1 MEAIISCEFQH
12 WLAGYNLIYPPTPC
26 QYSQHIMASM
36 KYVDSDMSNR
46 TNTVVCVDENEGN
59 FLTLAGKIT
68 NNLCEVDW
76 LFYLSHCQI

>member
-1 MEAIISCEFQH
+1 MAR
-12 WLAGYNLIYPPTPC
+12 YNLIYLPTPC

-36 KYVDSDMSNR
+36 NYVDSDMSNR
-46 TNTVVCVDENEGN
+46 TNTVVRVDESEGN

-68 NNLCEVDW
+68 HNLCEVDW